1 MDVNCDSNFYNYC
14 HEIYFVYIVFA
25 AQRTRIARETY
36 YLSRAH
42 IFHFSYLAGVVTIT
56 SEVTRLVSTLSI
68 VAALSC
74 NPVSHIVP
82 KASNQRKACVCVCIT
97 YQQ

>member
-1 MDVNCDSNFYNYC
+1 M
-14 HEIYFVYIVFA
+14 YF
-25 AQRTRIARETY
+25 
-36 YLSRAH
+36 SRAH
-42 IFHFSYLAGVVTIT
+42 IFYFSYLAGVVTIA